1 MHIGGLATAIP
12 GEIYG
17 FWEAYKI
24 GGRLPWRTLFQPTI
38 NMCRNGFRAS
48 KTLAKVIAK
57 SEHLIRA
64 NNALA
69 NLFINKETNRTY
81 RENEIIRMPNLA
93 RTLELISL
101 NNVTAFY
108 NSRLTKHM
116 VNEINQNG
124 NSKSKTKNSSIF
136 KNSMVKSD

>member
-1 MHIGGLATAIP
+1 LATAIP

-17 FWEAYKI
+17 YWEAYKL
-24 GGRLPWRTLFQPTI
+24 GGRLPWRALFQSTI

-48 KTLAKVIAK
+48 KTLTKVIAK
-57 SEHLIRA
+57 SEDVIRA
-64 NNALA
+64 NAALA
-69 NLFINKETNRTY
+69 NIFINKETNRTF

-108 NSRLTKHM
+108 NSRLTKYM

-124 NSKSKTKNSSIF
+124 N
-136 KNSMVKSD
+136 